1 MRYEAPPLGPLRF
14 STPQPPLNNR
24 SAGIQD
30 GSYGKICSQGTPLWS
45 NATLANAPVGPTES
59 EDCLFLDVTV
69 SQATFKGEAAPVIVW
84 IHGGGYIMRNKAEGG
99 SPIGLLERS
108 AENSEGAVFV
118 AIAYR
123 VISLAILG
131 GSNADML

>member
-1 MRYEAPPLGPLRF
+1 
-14 STPQPPLNNR
+14 LNNR

-30 GSYGKICSQGTPLWS
+30 GSYGKICPEANPLWN
-45 NATLANAPVGPTES
+45 NATLANAPPGPTES

-69 SQATFKGEAAPVIVW
+69 SEATFKQGGAPVLVW

-99 SPIGLLERS
+99 SPIGILERS
-108 AENSEGAVFV
+108 AECVVGAVFI

-123 VISLAILG
+123 VPQSH
-131 GSNADML
+131 

>member
-1 MRYEAPPLGPLRF
+1 VDFNILLLTACNADLEEWSNITLSNAPP
-14 STPQPPLNNR
+14 
-24 SAGIQD
+24 
-30 GSYGKICSQGTPLWS
+30 
-45 NATLANAPVGPTES
+45 GPTES

-69 SQATFKGEAAPVIVW
+69 SQSTFKQGGAPVIVW

-108 AENSEGAVFV
+108 SEHTEGAVFI

-123 VISLAILG
+123 V
-131 GSNADML
+131 SNN

>member
-1 MRYEAPPLGPLRF
+1 MGSLRF

-69 SQATFKGEAAPVIVW
+69 SQATFRQGAAPVIVW

-108 AENSEGAVFV
+108 AEQTEGAVFV

-123 VISLAILG
+123 VFLPYSHVTQMLMPHSLEHLAG
-131 GSNADML
+131 